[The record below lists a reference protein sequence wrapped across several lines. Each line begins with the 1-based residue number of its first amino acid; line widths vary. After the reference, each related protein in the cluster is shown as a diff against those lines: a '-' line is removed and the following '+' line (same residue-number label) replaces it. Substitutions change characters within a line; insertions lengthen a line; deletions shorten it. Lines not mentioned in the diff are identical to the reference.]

1 MGGLCPFLTKY
12 FTSAHF
18 KVRTIVMI
26 FHKSAGLLID
36 PAQFD
41 NNNVF
46 GNHKFLL
53 PSTYVDI
60 LAINDSFLHVQKPRE
75 VTTDT

>member
-1 MGGLCPFLTKY
+1 MLGLYK
-12 FTSAHF
+12 
-18 KVRTIVMI
+18 
-26 FHKSAGLLID
+26 D